1 MFQGGYML
9 KLEAIQKNAAL
20 TGIKPG
26 QVVRIVTTEPVGDNA
41 LTVYYKTA
49 DGQLHERMLFRA
61 DEANLSLA
69 EVGRPWAFDA
79 QGDDFK
85 LAVEACRINLAHLFD
100 PMMAVH
106 TSNVEPL
113 PHQITAVYESM
124 LPRQPLRYVLADD
137 PGAGKTIMA
146 GLLIRELLM
155 RADAK
160 RVLIVAPGS
169 LVEQWQDE
177 MFEKFG
183 LSFTLFSREQIEAS
197 RGGNPFDDIDLM
209 VARVDQLSRSVDL
222 QDKLR
227 LSHWDLIVVDEAHKL
242 SASYFGNKVNKTKRF
257 QLGELLGSITRH
269 FLLMTATPHNGKE
282 EDFQLFM
289 SLLDSD
295 RFYGK
300 FRDGAHKVDV
310 TDLMRRTV
318 KEDMLRF
325 DGSKLFPDRRAITAN
340 YTLSDAEAALYAAVT
355 DYVKQEMNRADQLDG
370 QRKGTVGFALTS
382 LQRRLASS
390 PEAIYRSLQRRCN
403 KLKRRVEDEK
413 LRQRGQSGGPSRGQ
427 SLAEAFNI
435 SGATDDIWESA
446 DALSPDDYE
455 NFEEAVVDQATAAQT
470 IQELEAEIIS
480 LDALEE
486 QARQLVHSGQDR
498 KWDELSSL
506 LQSPTMREAN
516 GRQRKIII
524 FTEHR
529 DTLNYLA
536 SKIIGL
542 IGHEDAVAIIHGGI
556 KREERRKVQ
565 ELFRNDLATRV
576 LLATDAAGE
585 GVNLQNASLMV
596 NYDLPWNPNRLEQRF
611 GRIHRI
617 GQTEVCHLWN
627 MVAAGTR
634 EGDVFARLFA
644 KLEVERA
651 ALGGRVFDI
660 LGEVFEDKSL
670 KDLLIEAIRYGE
682 DPEVRA
688 RLFQKIEGALDTA
701 HLEQIISRNALC
713 EEVMNTERL
722 FAVKEELERAEARK
736 LQPYFIRAFFNQA
749 FRQLGGEL
757 RPREPGRFE
766 ITHVPAHIRERD
778 RQITGRDRRNA
789 DPVLRRYERVCFEK
803 QFVRLAD
810 RPGSPMA
817 SLMHPGQPLMQSVTD
832 LVLEQHRNKLKQGA
846 VLVDSGDSGITPRVM
861 FIIDHSVKEG
871 GTQGG
876 KHGDADTPT
885 QVVSRRMQFVEIDP
899 QGAASYAG
907 WAPHL
912 DMESISAADLALIQD
927 VLAAPW
933 LHGTDAHNLEQLAL
947 AHAATHIVPAH
958 FDEVRSRREKN
969 VDKTLAAV
977 HERLVKEINYWSDR
991 YIKLGDDLAA
1001 GKDVRLTLENVRR
1014 TIDDLTA
1021 RLQSREKELV
1031 AMRHVV
1037 SSTPV
1042 IAGGALVIPAG
1053 LLAQRQGEPES
1064 AALWSV
1070 DAEARSR
1077 IEWAAMHAVMA
1088 FERAMGHEV
1097 IDVSAQKCGWD
1108 VTSQPQAIDGKY
1120 PPSRHIEVKGRA
1132 KGSSTITVTRN
1143 EILYGLNQQDKF
1155 ILAIV
1160 LVDGDLYE
1168 GPFYVTKP
1176 FTQEPDWAV
1185 TSINLDL
1192 NELLARSISPCA

>member
-1 MFQGGYML
+1 ML
-9 KLEAIQKNAAL
+9 KLEEIKKNAAVA
-20 TGIKPG
+20 GIEPG
-26 QVVRIVTTEPVGDNA
+26 HVVRIVTTEPVGADA
-41 LTVYYKTA
+41 LTVYYKTS
-49 DGQLHERMLFRA
+49 DGRLLERMLFRSN
-61 DEANLSLA
+61 EHELSLA
-69 EVGRPWAFDA
+69 EAGRPWAFDA
-79 QGDDFK
+79 CGEDFK
-85 LAVEACRINLAHLFD
+85 LAAEAYRINLAHLFD

-124 LPRQPLRYVLADD
+124 LPRQPLRYILADD

-146 GLLIRELLM
+146 GLYIRELLM

-183 LSFTLFSREQIEAS
+183 LSFTLFSREQVEQS
-197 RGGNPFDDIDLM
+197 RSGNPFEDHDLM
-209 VARVDQLSRSVDL
+209 VARVDQLSRNEEL
-222 QDKLR
+222 QEKLR

-242 SASYFGNKVNKTKRF
+242 SANYFGNKVNKTKRF

-295 RFYGK
+295 RFFGK

-318 KEDMLRF
+318 KEEMLRF
-325 DGSKLFPDRRAITAN
+325 DGTKLFPDRRAITAN
-340 YTLSDAEAALYAAVT
+340 YKLSDLEAVLYSAVT
-355 DYVKQEMNRADQLDG
+355 DYVKEEMNRADQLDG

-390 PEAIYRSLQRRCN
+390 PEAIYQSLKRRRI

-413 LRQRGQSGGPSRGQ
+413 LRSRGQ
-427 SLAEAFNI
+427 LLAETIEVN
-435 SGATDDIWESA
+435 GVPDDIWESD
-446 DALSPDDYE
+446 DAMSADDYE
-455 NFEEAVVDQATAAQT
+455 QFEEKVVDQATAAQT
-470 IQELEAEIIS
+470 IQELEAEIII
-480 LDALEE
+480 LEALEE
-486 QARQLVHSGQDR
+486 QAKQVVHSGQDR
-498 KWDELSSL
+498 KWDELSNL
-506 LQSPTMREAN
+506 LQSPIMREDS
-516 GRQRKIII
+516 GRQRKLII

-536 SKIIGL
+536 VKIRGL
-542 IGHEDAVAIIHGGI
+542 IGNEEAVTMIHGGV

-565 ELFRNDLATRV
+565 ELFRNDPATRV

-585 GVNLQNASLMV
+585 GVNLQNANLMV

-627 MVAAGTR
+627 MVASETR
-634 EGDVFARLFA
+634 EGDVFQRLFE
-644 KLEVERA
+644 KIEVERE

-682 DPEVRA
+682 DPEVRS
-688 RLFQKIEGALDTA
+688 RLLKKIEGALDTN
-701 HLEQIISRNALC
+701 HLENIIKRNALC
-713 EEVMNTERL
+713 EEVMSAERL
-722 FAVKEELERAEARK
+722 FAVKEEMEKAEARK
-736 LQPYFIRAFFNQA
+736 LQPYFIRSFFNQA
-749 FRQLGGEL
+749 FVKIGGEL
-757 RPREPGRFE
+757 RPREQGRYE
-766 ITHVPAHIRERD
+766 ITHVPANIRERD
-778 RQITGRDRRNA
+778 REITGRDRRNA

-803 QFVRLAD
+803 QFVRLID
-810 RPGSPMA
+810 RVGTPMA
-817 SLMHPGQPLMQSVTD
+817 SLIHPGHPLMQSVTD

-846 VLVDSGDSGITPRVM
+846 VLVDPSNMGLTPKVM

-871 GTQGG
+871 A
-876 KHGDADTPT
+876 KST
-885 QVVSRRMQFVEIDP
+885 QVVSRRIQFVEIDP
-899 QGAASYAG
+899 QGLAINAG

-912 DMESISAADLALIQD
+912 DMEPISQIDLELVQD
-927 VLAAPW
+927 VLEAQW
-933 LHGTDAHNLEQLAL
+933 LNGKDTLNLENIAL
-947 AHAATHIVPAH
+947 AHASVNMVPEH
-958 FDEVRSRREKN
+958 FDEVRSRREQN
-969 VDKTLAAV
+969 VDKTLNAV

-991 YIKLGDDLAA
+991 YIKLQDDIAA
-1001 GKDVRLTLENVRR
+1001 GKDVRLTLDNVRR
-1014 TIDDLTA
+1014 TIDELTA
-1021 RLQSREKELV
+1021 RRESREKELL
-1031 AMRHVV
+1031 AMRHVI
-1037 SSTPV
+1037 SATPV
-1042 IAGGALVIPAG
+1042 VVGGALVIPAG
-1053 LLAQRQGEPES
+1053 LIAQRKGEPNFS
-1064 AALWSV
+1064 A

-1077 IEWAAMHAVMA
+1077 VEWIAMQAVMNA
-1088 FERAMGHEV
+1088 ERALGHEV

-1108 VTSQPQAIDGKY
+1108 VTSIPRAVDGKL
-1120 PPSRHIEVKGRA
+1120 PTSRHIEVKGRV
-1132 KGSSTITVTRN
+1132 KGSTTVTVTRN
-1143 EILYGLNQQDKF
+1143 EVLYGLNQQDKF

-1160 LVDGDLYE
+1160 LVEGEKHE
-1168 GPFYVTKP
+1168 GPYYLKQP
-1176 FTQEPDWAV
+1176 FNQEPDWAV

-1192 NELLARSISPCA
+1192 TQLLKQASRLA

>member
-1 MFQGGYML
+1 ML
-9 KLEAIQKNAAL
+9 KLEEIKKNAAL
-20 TGIKPG
+20 SGIEPG
-26 QVVRIVTTEPVGDNA
+26 HVVRIVTTEPVGDNA
-41 LTVYYKTA
+41 LTVYYKTS
-49 DGQLHERMLFRA
+49 DGRLLERMLFRS
-61 DEANLSLA
+61 DECNLSLA
-69 EVGRPWAFDA
+69 EAGRPWAFDA
-79 QGDDFK
+79 AGEEFK
-85 LAVEACRINLAHLFD
+85 LAVEAYRISLAHLFD

-146 GLLIRELLM
+146 GLYIRELLM

-183 LSFTLFSREQIEAS
+183 LSFTLFSREQVEQS
-197 RGGNPFDDIDLM
+197 RSGNPFDDVDLM
-209 VARVDQLSRSVDL
+209 VARIDQLSRSEEL
-222 QDKLR
+222 QEKLKN
-227 LSHWDLIVVDEAHKL
+227 SQWDLIVVDEAHKL
-242 SASYFGNKVNKTKRF
+242 SANYFGNKINKTKRF

-318 KEDMLRF
+318 KEEMYRF
-325 DGSKLFPDRRAITAN
+325 DGTKLFPDRRAITAN
-340 YTLSDAEAALYAAVT
+340 YKLSDAEAALYIAVT
-355 DYVKQEMNRADQLDG
+355 DYVKEEMNRADQLDG
-370 QRKGTVGFALTS
+370 QRKGTVGFALTA

-390 PEAIYRSLQRRCN
+390 PEAIYQSLKRRHN

-413 LRQRGQSGGPSRGQ
+413 LRSRGQ
-427 SLAEAFNI
+427 LAAPSFEVA
-435 SGATDDIWESA
+435 GAPEDIWESS
-446 DALSPDDYE
+446 DALSPDVYE
-455 NFEEAVVDQATAAQT
+455 EFEETVVDQATAAQT
-470 IQELEAEIIS
+470 IQELEAEIII
-480 LDALEE
+480 LADLEE
-486 QARQLVHSGQDR
+486 QARQVVHSGQDR

-506 LQSPTMREAN
+506 LQSPAMRDAS
-516 GRQRKIII
+516 GLQRKLII

-536 SKIIGL
+536 IKIRGL
-542 IGHEDAVAIIHGGI
+542 IGNEEAVVMIHGGV
-556 KREERRKVQ
+556 KRQDRRKVQ
-565 ELFRNDLATRV
+565 ELFRNDPETRV

-585 GVNLQNASLMV
+585 GVNLQNANLMV

-627 MVAAGTR
+627 MVAAETR
-634 EGDVFARLFA
+634 EGDVFQRLFE
-644 KLEVERA
+644 KLEVERE

-688 RLFQKIEGALDTA
+688 RLLRKIEGALDTV
-701 HLEQIISRNALC
+701 HLENIIRRNALC
-713 EEVMNTERL
+713 EEVMSAERL
-722 FAVKEELERAEARK
+722 FAVKEEMEKAEARK
-736 LQPYFIRAFFNQA
+736 LQPYFIRSFFNQA
-749 FRQLGGEL
+749 FQQLGGEL
-757 RPREPGRFE
+757 RPRELGRYE
-766 ITHVPAHIRERD
+766 ISHVPANIRERD
-778 RQITGRDRRNA
+778 RQISGRDRRNA
-789 DPVLRRYERVCFEK
+789 DTVLRRYERVCFEK
-803 QFVRLAD
+803 QYVRLID
-810 RPGSPMA
+810 RVNTPMA
-817 SLMHPGQPLMQSVTD
+817 SLMHPGHPLMQSVTD

-846 VLVDSGDSGITPRVM
+846 VLVDPNDMGLLPKVM

-871 GTQGG
+871 
-876 KHGDADTPT
+876 ADSAHI
-885 QVVSRRMQFVEIDP
+885 VSRRMQFVELDP
-899 QGAASYAG
+899 QGSAINAG

-912 DMESISAADLALIQD
+912 DMEPIDNSDMALIQD
-927 VLAAPW
+927 ILAAPW
-933 LHGTDAHNLEQLAL
+933 LNGVDAKNLEQVAL
-947 AHAATHIVPAH
+947 AHASTHLVPEH
-958 FDEVRSRREKN
+958 FEEVRIRREKN

-991 YIKLGDDLAA
+991 YIKFQGDLAA

-1021 RLQSREKELV
+1021 RRESREKELL
-1031 AMRHVV
+1031 AMRHVI
-1037 SSTPV
+1037 SATPV

-1053 LLAQRQGEPES
+1053 LIAQRKGQPG
-1064 AALWSV
+1064 WTV
-1070 DAEARSR
+1070 DADARAR
-1077 IEWAAMHAVMA
+1077 VEWVAMRAVMDA
-1088 FERAMGHEV
+1088 ERALGHEV

-1108 VTSQPQAIDGKY
+1108 VTSMPKAIDGKL

-1132 KGSSTITVTRN
+1132 KGSSTVTVTRN
-1143 EILYGLNQQDKF
+1143 EILYGLNQQEKF

-1160 LVDGDLYE
+1160 FVEGDSHE

-1176 FTQEPDWAV
+1176 FAQEPDWAV
-1185 TSINLDL
+1185 TSVNFDL
-1192 NELLARSISPCA
+1192 NELLNRATSARPESTI

>member
-1 MFQGGYML
+1 ML
-9 KLEAIQKNAAL
+9 KLEQIQKNAAIS
-20 TGIKPG
+20 GIEPG
-26 QVVRIVTTEPVGDNA
+26 HVVRIVTTEPVGDNA
-41 LTVYYKTA
+41 LTVYYKTS
-49 DGQLHERMLFRA
+49 DGKLLERMLFRSN
-61 DEANLSLA
+61 EHELSLA
-69 EVGRPWAFDA
+69 EAGRPWAFDA
-79 QGDDFK
+79 SGEDFK
-85 LAVEACRINLAHLFD
+85 LAAEAYRINLAHLFD

-124 LPRQPLRYVLADD
+124 LPRQPLRYILADD

-146 GLLIRELLM
+146 GLYIRELLM

-160 RVLIVAPGS
+160 RILIVAPGS

-183 LSFTLFSREQIEAS
+183 LSFTLFSREQVEQS
-197 RGGNPFDDIDLM
+197 RSGNPFDDHDLM
-209 VARVDQLSRSVDL
+209 VARIDQLSRNEEL
-222 QDKLR
+222 QEKLR

-242 SASYFGNKVNKTKRF
+242 SANYFGNKVNKTKRF

-295 RFYGK
+295 RFFGK

-318 KEDMLRF
+318 KEEMLRF
-325 DGSKLFPDRRAITAN
+325 DGTKLFPDRRAITAN
-340 YTLSDAEAALYAAVT
+340 YKLSDLEAALYSAVT
-355 DYVKQEMNRADQLDG
+355 DYVKEEMNRADQLDG

-390 PEAIYRSLQRRCN
+390 PEAIYQSLKRRRI

-413 LRQRGQSGGPSRGQ
+413 LRSRGQ
-427 SLAEAFNI
+427 LLAETIDVN
-435 SGATDDIWESA
+435 GVPEDIWESD
-446 DALSPDDYE
+446 DAMSADDYE
-455 NFEEAVVDQATAAQT
+455 QFEEKVVDQATAAQT
-470 IQELEAEIIS
+470 IQELESEIII
-480 LDALEE
+480 LEALEE
-486 QARQLVHSGQDR
+486 QAKQVVHSGQDR
-498 KWDELSSL
+498 KWDELSNL
-506 LQSPTMREAN
+506 LQSPIMREDS
-516 GRQRKIII
+516 GRQRKLII

-536 SKIIGL
+536 VKIRGL
-542 IGHEDAVAIIHGGI
+542 IGNEEAVTMIHGGV

-565 ELFRNDLATRV
+565 ELFRNDPATRV

-585 GVNLQNASLMV
+585 GVNLQNANLMV

-627 MVAAGTR
+627 MVASETR
-634 EGDVFARLFA
+634 EGDVFQRLFE
-644 KLEVERA
+644 KLEVERE

-682 DPEVRA
+682 DPEVRS
-688 RLFQKIEGALDTA
+688 RLLKKIEGALDTT
-701 HLEQIISRNALC
+701 HLENIIKRNALC
-713 EEVMNTERL
+713 EEVMSAERL
-722 FAVKEELERAEARK
+722 FAVKEEMEKAEARK
-736 LQPYFIRAFFNQA
+736 LQPYFIRSFFNQA
-749 FRQLGGEL
+749 FVKVGGEL
-757 RPREPGRFE
+757 RPREQGRYE
-766 ITHVPAHIRERD
+766 ITHVPANIRERD

-803 QFVRLAD
+803 QYVRLID
-810 RPGSPMA
+810 RVGTPMA
-817 SLMHPGQPLMQSVTD
+817 SLIHPGHPLMQSVTD

-846 VLVDSGDSGITPRVM
+846 VLVDPSDMGLTPKVM

-871 GTQGG
+871 A
-876 KHGDADTPT
+876 KPE
-885 QVVSRRMQFVEIDP
+885 QVVSRRIQFVEIDP
-899 QGAASYAG
+899 QGAAINAG

-912 DMESISAADLALIQD
+912 DMEPISQSDLALIQD
-927 VLAAPW
+927 VFAAPW
-933 LHGTDAHNLEQLAL
+933 LNGTDAQNLEHVAL
-947 AHAATHIVPAH
+947 GHASTHMVPEH
-958 FDEVRSRREKN
+958 FDEVRSRREQN
-969 VDKTLAAV
+969 VDKTLNAV

-991 YIKLGDDLAA
+991 YIKLQDDIAA
-1001 GKDVRLTLENVRR
+1001 GKDVRLTLDNVRR
-1014 TIDDLTA
+1014 TIDELTA
-1021 RLQSREKELV
+1021 RREFREKELL
-1031 AMRHVV
+1031 AMRHVI
-1037 SSTPV
+1037 SATPV
-1042 IAGGALVIPAG
+1042 VAGGALVIPAG
-1053 LLAQRQGEPES
+1053 LLAQRKGEPNFS
-1064 AALWSV
+1064 A
-1070 DAEARSR
+1070 DADARAR
-1077 IEWAAMHAVMA
+1077 VEWVAMHAVMNA
-1088 FERAMGHEV
+1088 ERALGHEV

-1108 VTSQPQAIDGKY
+1108 VTSMPRAVDGKL

-1132 KGSSTITVTRN
+1132 KGNTTVTVTRN
-1143 EILYGLNQQDKF
+1143 EVLYGLNQQDKF

-1160 LVDGDLYE
+1160 LVDGDKHE
-1168 GPFYVTKP
+1168 GPFYVSKP

-1192 NELLARSISPCA
+1192 NQLLLRAE